1 MTTYKL
7 IMPEHLNP
15 YNRLFGGYLLQWVDE
30 TAWLAVSQ
38 DYPGCRFVTI
48 ALSEVVF
55 HKGAPGGGILRFE
68 VDRVKEGRTSVT
80 YAVAVHLRLPQDP
93 AAADEHIFSTQIT
106 FVRIGPDEQKL
117 PLHAPVA

>member
-1 MTTYKL
+1 MTSYKL

-30 TAWLAVSQ
+30 ISWLAVSQ

-68 VDRVKEGRTSVT
+68 VDRRKEGRTSVT
-80 YAVAVHLRLPQDP
+80 YTVTVHLRLPWDP
-93 AAADEHIFSTQIT
+93 TAADQPIFTTQIT
-106 FVRIGPDEQKL
+106 FVRVDSDNQKL
-117 PLHAPVA
+117 PLHAPA

>member
-1 MTTYKL
+1 MTSYKL

-30 TAWLAVSQ
+30 ISWLAVSQ

-68 VDRVKEGRTSVT
+68 VDRLKEGRTSVT
-80 YAVAVHLRLPQDP
+80 YTVTVHLRLPWEP
-93 AAADEHIFSTQIT
+93 SAADLPIFTTQIT
-106 FVRIGPDEQKL
+106 FVRIGPDDQKL
-117 PLHAPVA
+117 PLHAPI